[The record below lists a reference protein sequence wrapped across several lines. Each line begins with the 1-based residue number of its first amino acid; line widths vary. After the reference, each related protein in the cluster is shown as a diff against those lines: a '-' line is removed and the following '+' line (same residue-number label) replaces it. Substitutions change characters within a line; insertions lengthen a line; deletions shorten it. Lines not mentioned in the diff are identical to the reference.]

1 MVPDFRSR
9 HYIVLDFLTYFFKIF
24 FLSTG
29 DVKLTQTNAIL
40 RHISRKHGLDGKTDA
55 EKDRV
60 DLMENEVMDF
70 RNGFVRLSYNPDF
83 VSFLSIHSFLY

>member
-1 MVPDFRSR
+1 VIIDKIT
-9 HYIVLDFLTYFFKIF
+9 HKYYICTSLSIAIFLP
-24 FLSTG
+24 TG

-83 VSFLSIHSFLY
+83 VSFIFIFFIT